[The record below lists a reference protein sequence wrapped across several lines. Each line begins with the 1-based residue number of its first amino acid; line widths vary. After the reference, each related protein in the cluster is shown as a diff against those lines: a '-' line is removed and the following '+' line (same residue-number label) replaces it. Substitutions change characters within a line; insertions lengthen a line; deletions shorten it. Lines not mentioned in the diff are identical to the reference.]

1 MPFNRPTL
9 QTLIDRAAADI
20 ETRLPGTDARAR
32 RSNLGVLAR
41 VHASAMH
48 ALYGFLAWLAE
59 QLMPDTA
66 EAEYLD
72 RWSSIWGVAR
82 IAAAQATG
90 NVTLTGTN
98 GTLIPGGTELQRAD
112 GTLYTTNADATI
124 AAGTATA
131 AVTALEGGVAGNAD
145 QNTTLSFVTAIVG
158 ADNNAI
164 VASGGLIAGTDQ
176 ETDDALRVRLLDRIQ
191 QPPQGGAAN
200 DYITWAKEVAG
211 VTRAWCYPSELGPGT
226 VSVRF
231 VRDGDASIIPDAG
244 EVAAVQTYID
254 ARRPV
259 TADVTVV
266 APVAVMLNFTIS
278 SLNPSTQAV
287 KDAIAAEL
295 ADLLRREAEP
305 GGTILLSHIRE
316 AISVAAG
323 ETNHVLTA
331 PAADVTHTTGQIA
344 TMGVITWS

>member
-41 VHASAMH
+41 VHAGAMH

-82 IAAAQATG
+82 IAAAQAIG

-98 GTLIPGGTELQRAD
+98 GTLIPAGTELQRAD

-131 AVTALEGGVAGNAD
+131 AVTAAEGGVAGNAA
-145 QNTTLSFVTAIVG
+145 QNTTLSFVTPISG
-158 ADNNAI
+158 ADSNAT
-164 VASGGLIAGTDQ
+164 VAVGGLTAGTDQ
-176 ETDDALRVRLLDRIQ
+176 ETDEALRVRLLDRIQ

-231 VRDGDASIIPDAG
+231 VRDDDASIIPDAG

-266 APVAVMLNFTIS
+266 APVAVVLNFTIS
-278 SLNPSTQAV
+278 SLNPSTQTV

-344 TMGVITWS
+344 TMGVITWA